1 MKSKRKISK
10 ELQLAAGL
18 LFRPGRQCVK
28 DSRLKILAMLKAR
41 DTATQS
47 DVEPLEKL
55 SGRPVE

>member
-1 MKSKRKISK
+1 
-10 ELQLAAGL
+10 
-18 LFRPGRQCVK
+18 
-28 DSRLKILAMLKAR
+28 MLKAR

>member
-41 DTATQS
+41 DAATQS
-47 DVEPLEKL
+47 DVELVEKL
-55 SGRPVE
+55 ARHSVE